1 LFAATPVVFREDG
14 RRRVGDDSPVE
25 IAEISE
31 NLAEILASDDS
42 KVFKL
47 FLKTIDFLVE
57 TLAFMGRRLV

>member
-1 LFAATPVVFREDG
+1 M
-14 RRRVGDDSPVE
+14 GDDSPVE

-47 FLKTIDFLVE
+47 ILKTIDFLVE